1 MKQTNQMAEDMFEKA
16 REAFFGTT
24 ETSPQSSASSGE
36 FLKPRDEPSGAIPA
50 EKAQADSKMD
60 Q

>member
-24 ETSPQSSASSGE
+24 ETSPKSSASSGE
-36 FLKPRDEPSGAIPA
+36 FLKPQDERFGVIPV
-50 EKAQADSKMD
+50 EKAQGRF
-60 Q
+60 